1 MVSVCL
7 LSWVPSQKALM
18 ARFPKPQEGL
28 VRASVAVTGLRNWSF
43 QLLSSLIWL
52 HLLTQL
58 NILRGEDVS
67 L

>member
-1 MVSVCL
+1 
-7 LSWVPSQKALM
+7 M
-18 ARFPKPQEGL
+18 ARFPNPQEGF
-28 VRASVAVTGLRNWSF
+28 VKVSVAVTGLRNWSF

-52 HLLTQL
+52 HLLTQF